1 MDQPGTAHAVP
12 GLSAAHRALLIRSW
26 RNADRPAVYLAV
38 VELIRATS
46 KDELKGLVYDHPK
59 EGHSDLIAII
69 ENRAT

>member
-1 MDQPGTAHAVP
+1 
-12 GLSAAHRALLIRSW
+12 LIRSW